1 MLAPSRL
8 LHLIWCEKINCM
20 DLTLK
25 LFKKWQVDPKQCH
38 ILTVSCSWTSDTYRW
53 ADQGLLQVLSSSLPL
68 QFQMVQSASIPP
80 PLGEPPPPRPP
91 PLTVANPEGALGP
104 PRSDLP
110 GVTSAWV
117 ARLSGRTQTP
127 GLNLQCGRGILA
139 DTQGHPAAVIGQMA
153 SDDLL
158 VDVGSS
164 TVMTKPIACLEVLA
178 RGL

>member
-20 DLTLK
+20 DLTGK
-25 LFKKWQVDPKQCH
+25 LFEKWQVDPKQCH
-38 ILTVSCSWTSDTYRW
+38 ILTVSFSWTLDTYRW

-80 PLGEPPPPRPP
+80 PLGGNPPAPT

-110 GVTSAWV
+110 RVTSAWV
-117 ARLSGRTQTP
+117 ARLSGWTQTP

-139 DTQGHPAAVIGQMA
+139 DTQGHPAAVRGQMA

-164 TVMTKPIACLEVLA
+164 TVMTKLIVCLEVLA